1 MMVQTL
7 TEGSAMTA
15 TVSTQPT
22 YQVVN
27 PATGEPGQ
35 SFDFATDDDVEATL
49 AASDAA
55 YRKWRNVPIA
65 ERARIVA
72 RVGELFKENAA
83 RLGAIATE
91 EMGKPLPEAEGEADF
106 CGDIFDYFATE
117 GPGFAADQ
125 EIKTFAEGKA
135 YVQRLPIGPLLGIMP
150 WNYPFYQIARF
161 AAPNLVLGNTII
173 LKHAE
178 SVPKSALAVQE
189 LMDAAGIP
197 TGVYQNLFASYK
209 QIEDIIGDRR
219 IVGVSLTGSERA
231 GSVVAS
237 IAGRNLKKCV
247 LELGGSDPYVVLDS
261 DDVKASADLAWDI
274 RIGNTGQACNSNK
287 RMIVTRDIFDV
298 FVSRLVERAKDLKP
312 GDPAEAAEGTYAPLS
327 SRKAAETLNEQV
339 QDAVSKGATLHAGGV
354 LGEGPAAYYSPAV
367 LTGITPEMRAYREEL
382 FGPVAV
388 VYAVDSDD
396 EALALANDTD
406 YGLGGAVFST
416 DVKRAEK
423 VAQRLESGMAN
434 VNNPANEGQE
444 VPFGGVKRSGFGRE
458 LGPLGMDEF
467 VNKRM
472 YFVAD

>member
-1 MMVQTL
+1 
-7 TEGSAMTA
+7 MTA
-15 TVSTQPT
+15 TVSTQPG

-27 PATGEPGQ
+27 PATGDAGQ
-35 SFDFATDDDVEATL
+35 SFDFATDAEVEAAL
-49 AASDAA
+49 AASDKA
-55 YRKWRNVPIA
+55 YRSWRDLPIT

-72 RVGELFKENAA
+72 RVGELFKENSA

-91 EMGKPLPEAEGEADF
+91 EMGKPLQEAVDEADF

-117 GPGFAADQ
+117 GPGLAADQ
-125 EIKTFAEGKA
+125 EIKTFADGKA
-135 YVQRLPIGPLLGIMP
+135 YVQKLPIGPLLGIMP

-189 LMDAAGIP
+189 LMDEAGVPAGAYI
-197 TGVYQNLFASYK
+197 NIFASYG
-209 QIEDIIGDRR
+209 QIEEIIGDRR

-247 LELGGSDPYVVLDS
+247 LELGGSDAYVVLDS
-261 DDVKASADLAWDI
+261 DDVKASADLAWDT
-274 RIGNTGQACNSNK
+274 RVGNTGQACNSNK
-287 RMIVTRDIFDV
+287 RMIVTSDIFDG
-298 FVSRLVERAKDLKP
+298 FVERLVERAKNLKA
-312 GDPAEAAEGTYAPLS
+312 GDPAESAEGTFAPMS

-339 QDAVSKGATLHAGGV
+339 QDAVAKGATLHVGGV
-354 LGEGPAAYYSPAV
+354 LGDGPAAYYSPAV
-367 LTGITPEMRAYREEL
+367 LTGITPAMRAYREEL

-388 VYAVDSDD
+388 VYSVSSDE
-396 EALALANDTD
+396 EALELANDSD

-416 DVKRAEK
+416 DKKRAEK
-423 VAQRLESGMAN
+423 IAQRLESGMSN
-434 VNNPANEGQE
+434 VNIPANEGQE

-467 VNKRM
+467 VNKRL
-472 YFVAD
+472 YYVAD

>member
-1 MMVQTL
+1 
-7 TEGSAMTA
+7 MTA
-15 TVSTQPT
+15 TVSAQPG

-27 PATGEPGQ
+27 PATGDVGQ
-35 SFDFATDDDVEATL
+35 SFDFATDAEVQAAL
-49 AASDAA
+49 AASDEAF
-55 YRKWRNVPIA
+55 RSWRDLPIA
-65 ERARIVA
+65 ERARVVA
-72 RVGELFKENAA
+72 RVGELFKENSA

-106 CGDIFDYFATE
+106 CGDIFNYFATE
-117 GPGFAADQ
+117 GPGLAADQ
-125 EIKTFAEGKA
+125 EIKTFADGKA
-135 YVQRLPIGPLLGIMP
+135 YVQKLPIGPLLGIMP

-189 LMDAAGIP
+189 LMDEAGIP
-197 TGVYQNLFASYK
+197 EGVYLNIFASYG
-209 QIEDIIGDRR
+209 QIEEIIGDRR

-247 LELGGSDPYVVLDS
+247 LELGGSDAYVVLDTG
-261 DDVKASADLAWDI
+261 DVKASADLAWDT

-287 RMIVTRDIFDV
+287 RMIVTSDIFDG
-298 FVSRLVERAKDLKP
+298 FVDRLVERAKDLKA
-312 GDPAEAAEGTYAPLS
+312 GDPAEAAEGTFAPLS
-327 SRKAAETLNEQV
+327 SRKAAEALNEQV

-354 LGEGPAAYYSPAV
+354 LGDGPAAYYSPAV

-388 VYAVDSDD
+388 VYSVNTDE
-396 EALALANDTD
+396 EALTLANDSD

-416 DVKRAEK
+416 DTQRAEK
-423 VAQRLESGMAN
+423 IAQRLESGMSN
-434 VNNPANEGQE
+434 VNAPANENAE

-467 VNKRM
+467 VNKRL
-472 YFVAD
+472 YYVAD

>member
-1 MMVQTL
+1 
-7 TEGSAMTA
+7 MTA

-27 PATGEPGQ
+27 PATGETGER
-35 SFDFATDDDVEATL
+35 FDFATDAELEATL
-49 AASDAA
+49 AASDEA
-55 YRKWRNVPIA
+55 YRSWRDVPIA
-65 ERARIVA
+65 ERAKVVTRVA
-72 RVGELFKENAA
+72 ELFRKHSA

-91 EMGKPLPEAEGEADF
+91 EMGKPLPEAVGEADF
-106 CGDIFDYFATE
+106 CGDIFEYFATE
-117 GPGFAADQ
+117 GPGLASDQ
-125 EIKTFAEGKA
+125 EIKTFAGGKA
-135 YVQRLPIGPLLGIMP
+135 FVQKLPIGPLLGIMP

-189 LMDAAGIP
+189 IMDEAGVP
-197 TGVYQNLFASYK
+197 RGVYQNLFASYE
-209 QIEDIIGDRR
+209 QIERVIGDRR
-219 IVGVSLTGSERA
+219 VAGVSLTGSERA
-231 GSVVAS
+231 GSVVAA
-237 IAGRNLKKCV
+237 IAGKNLKKCV
-247 LELGGSDPYVVLDS
+247 LELGGSDAYVVLDT
-261 DDVKASADLAWDI
+261 DDVKESADLAWDT

-287 RMIVTRDIFDV
+287 RMIVSNDIFDG

-312 GDPAEAAEGTYAPLS
+312 GDPAEAADGTFAPLS
-327 SRKAAETLNEQV
+327 SRRAAETLHEQV

-354 LGEGPAAYYSPAV
+354 LADGPAAYYSPAV

-388 VYAVDSDD
+388 VYSVSSDD
-396 EALALANDTD
+396 EALKLANDSD

-416 DVKRAEK
+416 DRARAEK
-423 VAQRLESGMAN
+423 IARRLESGMSN
-434 VNNPANEGQE
+434 VNAPANEGQE

-467 VNKRM
+467 ANKRL
-472 YFVAD
+472 YYVAD

>member
-1 MMVQTL
+1 
-7 TEGSAMTA
+7 MTA
-15 TVSTQPT
+15 TVATQPK

-27 PATGEPGQ
+27 PATGEPGE
-35 SFDFATDDDVEATL
+35 SFDFVTDAELEATL
-49 AASDAA
+49 AASAEA
-55 YRKWRNVPIA
+55 YRSWRDLPIA

-72 RVGELFKENAA
+72 RVGELFKEHAS

-91 EMGKPLPEAEGEADF
+91 EMGKPLEESVGEADF

-117 GPGFAADQ
+117 GPTLTADQ
-125 EIKTFAEGKA
+125 EIKTFASGKA
-135 YVQRLPIGPLLGIMP
+135 YVQKLPIGPLLGIMP

-189 LMDAAGIP
+189 LMDEAGVP
-197 TGVYQNLFASYK
+197 EGVYRNIFASYA
-209 QIEDIIGDRR
+209 QIEQIIGDRR
-219 IVGVSLTGSERA
+219 VVGVSLTGSERA
-231 GSVVAS
+231 GAVVAS

-261 DDVKASADLAWDI
+261 DDVKASADLAWDT

-287 RMIVTRDIFDV
+287 RIIVTDDIFDG
-298 FVSRLVERAKDLKP
+298 FVERLVERAKDLKP
-312 GDPAEAAEGTYAPLS
+312 GDPAEAQDGTFAPLS
-327 SRKAAETLNEQV
+327 SRKAAEILDEQV
-339 QDAVSKGATLHAGGV
+339 KDAVTKGATLHAGGE
-354 LGEGPAAYYSPAV
+354 LGQGPAAYYSPAV
-367 LTGITPEMRAYREEL
+367 LTGITKEMRAYREEL

-388 VYAVDSDD
+388 VYSVSSDE
-396 EALALANDTD
+396 EALELANDTD

-416 DVKRAEK
+416 DTQRAEQI
-423 VAQRLESGMAN
+423 ARRLESGMAN
-434 VNNPANEGQE
+434 VNTPANEGQE

-472 YFVAD
+472 YFVAG

>member
-1 MMVQTL
+1 
-7 TEGSAMTA
+7 MTA
-15 TVSTQPT
+15 TVSTQPG

-27 PATGEPGQ
+27 PTTGDAGQ
-35 SFDFATDDDVEATL
+35 SFDFATDAEVQAAL
-49 AASDAA
+49 AASEAA
-55 YRKWRNVPIA
+55 YRSWRDLPIT
-65 ERARIVA
+65 ERARVVA

-83 RLGAIATE
+83 LLGAIATE
-91 EMGKPLPEAEGEADF
+91 EMGKPLPEAVGEADF

-117 GPGFAADQ
+117 GPGLAADR
-125 EIKTFAEGKA
+125 EIKTFADGKA
-135 YVQRLPIGPLLGIMP
+135 FVQKLPIGPLLGIMP

-189 LMDAAGIP
+189 LMDEAGVP
-197 TGVYQNLFASYK
+197 AGVYLNIFASYG
-209 QIEDIIGDRR
+209 QIEEIIGDRR

-231 GSVVAS
+231 GAVVAS

-247 LELGGSDPYVVLDS
+247 LELGGSDAYVVLDT
-261 DDVKASADLAWDI
+261 DDIKASADLAWDT

-287 RMIVTRDIFDV
+287 RMIVTNDIFDG
-298 FVSRLVERAKDLKP
+298 FVGRLVERAKDLRA
-312 GDPAEAAEGTYAPLS
+312 GDPAEAAEGTFAPMS

-339 QDAVSKGATLHAGGV
+339 QDAVAKGATLHTGGV
-354 LGEGPAAYYSPAV
+354 LGDGPAAYYSPAV

-388 VYAVDSDD
+388 VYSVGSDE
-396 EALALANDTD
+396 EALTLANDSD

-416 DVKRAEK
+416 DRQRAEK
-423 VAQRLESGMAN
+423 VAQRLESGMSN
-434 VNNPANEGQE
+434 VNAPANEGQE

-467 VNKRM
+467 VNKRL
-472 YFVAD
+472 YYVAD

>member
-1 MMVQTL
+1 
-7 TEGSAMTA
+7 MTA
-15 TVSTQPT
+15 TVSTQPG

-27 PATGEPGQ
+27 PATGDLGQ
-35 SFDFATDDDVEATL
+35 SFDFATDAEVQSAL

-55 YRKWRNVPIA
+55 YRSWRDRPIA
-65 ERARIVA
+65 ERASIVA
-72 RVGELFKENAA
+72 RVAELFKENSA

-91 EMGKPLPEAEGEADF
+91 EMGKPLEEAVGEADF

-117 GPGFAADQ
+117 GPGLTTDQ
-125 EIKTFAEGKA
+125 EIKTFASGKA
-135 YVQRLPIGPLLGIMP
+135 YVQKLPIGPLLGIMP

-189 LMDAAGIP
+189 IMDEAGIP
-197 TGVYQNLFASYK
+197 KGVYINIFASYG
-209 QIEDIIGDRR
+209 QIEDMIGDRR

-231 GSVVAS
+231 GAVVAS

-247 LELGGSDPYVVLDS
+247 LELGGSDAYVVLDT
-261 DDVKASADLAWDI
+261 DDVKASADLAWDT

-287 RMIVTRDIFDV
+287 RIIVTNDFFDG
-298 FVSRLVERAKDLKP
+298 FVGRLVERAKDLKA
-312 GDPAEAAEGTYAPLS
+312 GDPAAGAEGTYAPMS

-339 QDAVSKGATLHAGGV
+339 QDAVAKGATLHAGGV
-354 LGEGPAAYYSPAV
+354 LGDGPAAYYSPAV

-388 VYAVDSDD
+388 VYSVASDE
-396 EALALANDTD
+396 EALTLANDSD

-416 DVKRAEK
+416 DTKRAEK
-423 VAQRLESGMAN
+423 VAQRLESGMSN
-434 VNNPANEGQE
+434 VNSPANEGQE

-467 VNKRM
+467 VNKRL
-472 YFVAD
+472 YYVAD

>member
-1 MMVQTL
+1 
-7 TEGSAMTA
+7 MTA
-15 TVSTQPT
+15 TVSTQPR

-27 PATGEPGQ
+27 PATGEAGE
-35 SFDFATDDDVEATL
+35 SFDFATDAQIEAVL
-49 AASDAA
+49 AASDEA
-55 YRKWRNVPIA
+55 YRSWRDVPIT
-65 ERARIVA
+65 ERAKIVT
-72 RVGELFKENAA
+72 RVGQLFKEHAA

-117 GPGFAADQ
+117 GPGLAADQ
-125 EIKTFAEGKA
+125 EIKTFASGKA

-161 AAPNLVLGNTII
+161 AAPNLMLGNTII

-189 LMDAAGIP
+189 LMDEAGVP
-197 TGVYQNLFASYK
+197 AGVYQNVFADYG
-209 QIEDIIGDRR
+209 QIEQMIGDRR

-247 LELGGSDPYVVLDS
+247 LELGGSDAYVVLDT
-261 DDVKASADLAWDI
+261 DDVKASADLAWDT

-287 RMIVTRDIFDV
+287 RMIVSKDIFGG
-298 FVSRLVERAKDLKP
+298 FVEQLVARAKDLKA
-312 GDPAEAAEGTYAPLS
+312 GDPAEAADGTFAPLS
-327 SRKAAETLNEQV
+327 SRKAAEILDEQV

-388 VYAVDSDD
+388 VYSVDSDE
-396 EALALANDTD
+396 EALKLANDSD

-416 DVKRAEK
+416 DKARAEK
-423 VAQRLESGMAN
+423 IAQRLESGMSN
-434 VNNPANEGQE
+434 VNIPANEGQE

-467 VNKRM
+467 VNKRL
-472 YFVAD
+472 YYVND